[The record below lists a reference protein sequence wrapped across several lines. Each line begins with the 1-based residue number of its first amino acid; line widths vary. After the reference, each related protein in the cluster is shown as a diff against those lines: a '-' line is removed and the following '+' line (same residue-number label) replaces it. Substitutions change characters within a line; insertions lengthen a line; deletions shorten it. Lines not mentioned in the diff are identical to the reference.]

1 MMRIGAVFPQ
11 TEAGTDVA
19 AIKEYVQSV
28 EALGFDH
35 ILAFDHI
42 LGANASSR
50 PGWSGAY
57 QHTDSFYEPIT
68 FYSYVAGISK
78 HLELATGVIILPQ
91 RQTAL
96 FAKQSAILDLL
107 SGGRLRLGIGT
118 GWNQVEYEAL
128 GENFHNRGKR
138 SEEQI
143 HLLRKLWANELVT
156 FQGDHHTVTDAG
168 LNPLPPR
175 KSIPIWFGGMATPV
189 LRRVAKIGDGWLPQG
204 SPNDA
209 NKINFERLSQY
220 LESNN
225 RSMEDIGIEGRI
237 SLNMTNTEIQKDFFA
252 WGKLGATHV
261 SVNTMNL
268 GLQFPQEHLESLS
281 NFINIARNS

>member
-1 MMRIGAVFPQ
+1 MRIGAVFPQ

-35 ILAFDHI
+35 ILAFDHV

-50 PGWSGAY
+50 PGWVGAY

-96 FAKQSAILDLL
+96 FAKQSATLDVL

-143 HLLRKLWANELVT
+143 NLLRKLWADDLVT
-156 FQGDHHTVTDAG
+156 FKGDHHIVTDAG

-204 SPNDA
+204 SPTDE
-209 NKINFERLSQY
+209 NKLNFERLNQY

-237 SLNMTNTEIQKDFFA
+237 SLNMTNTEIQKSFFA
-252 WGKLGATHV
+252 WGQLGATHV

-281 NFINIARNS
+281 NFIEMAKDS

>member
-1 MMRIGAVFPQ
+1 MRIGAVFPQ

-35 ILAFDHI
+35 ILAFDHV

-50 PGWSGAY
+50 PGWVGAY

-143 HLLRKLWANELVT
+143 NLLRKLWADDLVT
-156 FQGDHHTVTDAG
+156 FKGDHHIVTDAG

-175 KSIPIWFGGMATPV
+175 KSIPIWFGGMANPV

-204 SPNDA
+204 SPTDE
-209 NKINFERLSQY
+209 NKLNFERLNQY

-237 SLNMTNTEIQKDFFA
+237 SLNMTNTEIQKSFFA
-252 WGKLGATHV
+252 WGQLGATHV

-281 NFINIARNS
+281 NFIEIAKDS